1 MWFLLFQHLLYY
13 KSAVASWKTILRNN
27 NYSIFTNVH
36 RGILFYNNPSQTLN
50 NKPSSAEYVKVRGY
64 SAKTVCD

>member
-27 NYSIFTNVH
+27 NYYI
-36 RGILFYNNPSQTLN
+36 LN